1 MYKHR
6 KNTLTQHQSNAR
18 KYVKTKTKQIKT
30 NKASSKQS
38 TFAFKL
44 AQTVTALQ

>member
-1 MYKHR
+1 MS
-6 KNTLTQHQSNAR
+6 KN
-18 KYVKTKTKQIKT
+18 KQNKEKQNKT